1 MGLLNKIKGILF
13 EEVEED
19 EVVNTP
25 KAEEKK
31 PIAEKIEPQKKVEE
45 VETPKVNVVKPK
57 AEVEQLNE
65 RELFKSDNTSP
76 FFDFD
81 EEEFSNMS
89 RVQKPKP
96 STNVLEYERKKKME
110 KRYDMG
116 SFTKVERTEVVDV
129 TEEQIENIKS
139 EISSYKN
146 IEEVTFK
153 SKDEWKLEMS
163 EYDDSFKTVLNYLDE
178 NPLMDSFVL
187 KVNDVKKLSETSEY
201 IKAINGVDTVKYG
214 EGMVEQVI
222 SVFDIVQKIVVVVVI
237 ALIVVTSFL
246 ISNTI
251 KLTIFSRRN
260 EIEIMRLVGAS
271 NITIKLPFLFEGFII
286 GLIGS
291 IIPVCITIYGYV
303 ILYSRLHGK
312 LFSNMIMLIKPYP
325 FVFGVSLIVIAI
337 GALVGMYGSIK
348 AVRKYLKV

>member
-1 MGLLNKIKGILF
+1 MRKEVIRQMRAFRIFFRSIRDALKSVVRNFSLSFASIMCTTITLIL
-13 EEVEED
+13 VAVAVVAAANVNNATKLIED
-19 EVVNTP
+19 ELTIVTYL
-25 KAEEKK
+25 KK
-31 PIAEKIEPQKKVEE
+31 
-45 VETPKVNVVKPK
+45 
-57 AEVEQLNE
+57 
-65 RELFKSDNTSP
+65 
-76 FFDFD
+76 
-81 EEEFSNMS
+81 
-89 RVQKPKP
+89 
-96 STNVLEYERKKKME
+96 
-110 KRYDMG
+110 
-116 SFTKVERTEVVDV
+116 DV

-325 FVFGVSLIVIAI
+325 FVFWVSLIVVAI

>member
-1 MGLLNKIKGILF
+1 MEYLLVIMRKEVIRQMRAFRIFFRSIRDALKSVVRNFSLSFASIMCTTITLIL
-13 EEVEED
+13 VAVAVVAAANVNNATKLIED
-19 EVVNTP
+19 ELTIVTYL
-25 KAEEKK
+25 KK
-31 PIAEKIEPQKKVEE
+31 
-45 VETPKVNVVKPK
+45 
-57 AEVEQLNE
+57 
-65 RELFKSDNTSP
+65 
-76 FFDFD
+76 
-81 EEEFSNMS
+81 
-89 RVQKPKP
+89 
-96 STNVLEYERKKKME
+96 
-110 KRYDMG
+110 
-116 SFTKVERTEVVDV
+116 DV

-237 ALIVVTSFL
+237 ALVVVTSFL

>member
-1 MGLLNKIKGILF
+1 MRKEVIRQMRAFRIFFRSIRDALKSVVRNFSLSFASIMCTTITLIL
-13 EEVEED
+13 VAVAVVAAANVNNATKLIED
-19 EVVNTP
+19 ELTIVTYL
-25 KAEEKK
+25 KK
-31 PIAEKIEPQKKVEE
+31 
-45 VETPKVNVVKPK
+45 
-57 AEVEQLNE
+57 
-65 RELFKSDNTSP
+65 
-76 FFDFD
+76 
-81 EEEFSNMS
+81 
-89 RVQKPKP
+89 
-96 STNVLEYERKKKME
+96 
-110 KRYDMG
+110 
-116 SFTKVERTEVVDV
+116 DV

-146 IEEVTFK
+146 VEEVTFK

-163 EYDDSFKTVLNYLDE
+163 EYDDSFKTVLDYLDE

-222 SVFDIVQKIVVVVVI
+222 SIFDIVQKIVVVVVI
-237 ALIVVTSFL
+237 ALVVVTSFL

-303 ILYSRLHGK
+303 ILYSRMHGK

-325 FVFGVSLIVIAI
+325 FVFWVSLIVIAI

>member
-1 MGLLNKIKGILF
+1 MECLLAIMRKEVIRQMRAFRIFFRSIRDALKSVVRNFSLSFASIMCTTITLIL
-13 EEVEED
+13 VAVAVVAAANVNNATKLIED
-19 EVVNTP
+19 ELTIVTYL
-25 KAEEKK
+25 KK
-31 PIAEKIEPQKKVEE
+31 
-45 VETPKVNVVKPK
+45 
-57 AEVEQLNE
+57 
-65 RELFKSDNTSP
+65 
-76 FFDFD
+76 
-81 EEEFSNMS
+81 
-89 RVQKPKP
+89 
-96 STNVLEYERKKKME
+96 
-110 KRYDMG
+110 
-116 SFTKVERTEVVDV
+116 DV
-129 TEEQIENIKS
+129 TEEQIDNIKS

-146 IEEVTFK
+146 VEEVTFK

-163 EYDDSFKTVLNYLDE
+163 EYDDSFKTVLDYLDE

-237 ALIVVTSFL
+237 ALVVVTSFL

-303 ILYSRLHGK
+303 ILYSRMHGK

-325 FVFGVSLIVIAI
+325 FVFWVSLIVIAI

>member
-1 MGLLNKIKGILF
+1 MIMRKEVIRQMRAFRIFFRSIRDALKSVVRNFSLSFASIMCTTITLIL
-13 EEVEED
+13 VAVAVVAAANVNNATKLIED
-19 EVVNTP
+19 ELTIVTYL
-25 KAEEKK
+25 KK
-31 PIAEKIEPQKKVEE
+31 
-45 VETPKVNVVKPK
+45 
-57 AEVEQLNE
+57 
-65 RELFKSDNTSP
+65 
-76 FFDFD
+76 
-81 EEEFSNMS
+81 
-89 RVQKPKP
+89 
-96 STNVLEYERKKKME
+96 
-110 KRYDMG
+110 
-116 SFTKVERTEVVDV
+116 DV

-222 SVFDIVQKIVVVVVI
+222 SIFDIVQKIVVVVVI
-237 ALIVVTSFL
+237 ALVVVTSFL

>member
-1 MGLLNKIKGILF
+1 MRAFRIFFRSIRDALKSVVRNFSLSFASIMCTTITLIL
-13 EEVEED
+13 VAVAVVAAANVNNATRLIED
-19 EVVNTP
+19 ELTIVTYL
-25 KAEEKK
+25 KK
-31 PIAEKIEPQKKVEE
+31 
-45 VETPKVNVVKPK
+45 
-57 AEVEQLNE
+57 
-65 RELFKSDNTSP
+65 
-76 FFDFD
+76 
-81 EEEFSNMS
+81 
-89 RVQKPKP
+89 
-96 STNVLEYERKKKME
+96 
-110 KRYDMG
+110 
-116 SFTKVERTEVVDV
+116 DV

-222 SVFDIVQKIVVVVVI
+222 SIFDIVQKIVVVVVI
-237 ALIVVTSFL
+237 ALVVVTSFL

>member
-1 MGLLNKIKGILF
+1 MIMRKEVIRQMRAFRIFFRSIRDALKSVVRNFSLSFASIMCTTITLIL
-13 EEVEED
+13 VAVAVVAAANVNNATRLIED
-19 EVVNTP
+19 ELTIVTYL
-25 KAEEKK
+25 KK
-31 PIAEKIEPQKKVEE
+31 
-45 VETPKVNVVKPK
+45 
-57 AEVEQLNE
+57 
-65 RELFKSDNTSP
+65 
-76 FFDFD
+76 
-81 EEEFSNMS
+81 
-89 RVQKPKP
+89 
-96 STNVLEYERKKKME
+96 
-110 KRYDMG
+110 
-116 SFTKVERTEVVDV
+116 DV

-222 SVFDIVQKIVVVVVI
+222 SIFDILQKIVVVVVI
-237 ALIVVTSFL
+237 ALVVVTSFL

-303 ILYSRLHGK
+303 ILYSRMHGK

-325 FVFGVSLIVIAI
+325 FVFWVSLIVIAI

>member
-1 MGLLNKIKGILF
+1 MAIMRKEVIRQMRAFRIFFRSIRDALKSVVRNFSLSFASIMCTTITLIL
-13 EEVEED
+13 VAVAVVAAANVNNATKLIED
-19 EVVNTP
+19 ELTIVTYL
-25 KAEEKK
+25 KK
-31 PIAEKIEPQKKVEE
+31 
-45 VETPKVNVVKPK
+45 
-57 AEVEQLNE
+57 
-65 RELFKSDNTSP
+65 
-76 FFDFD
+76 
-81 EEEFSNMS
+81 
-89 RVQKPKP
+89 
-96 STNVLEYERKKKME
+96 
-110 KRYDMG
+110 
-116 SFTKVERTEVVDV
+116 DV
-129 TEEQIENIKS
+129 TEEQIDNIKS

-146 IEEVTFK
+146 VEEVTFK

-163 EYDDSFKTVLNYLDE
+163 EYDDSFKTVLDYLDE

-237 ALIVVTSFL
+237 ALVVVTSFL

-303 ILYSRLHGK
+303 ILYSRMHGK

-325 FVFGVSLIVIAI
+325 FVFWVSLIVIAI

>member
-1 MGLLNKIKGILF
+1 MIMRKEVIRQMRAFRIFFRSIRDALKSVVRNFSLSFASIMCTTITLIL
-13 EEVEED
+13 VAVAVVAAANVNNATKLIED
-19 EVVNTP
+19 ELTIVTYL
-25 KAEEKK
+25 KK
-31 PIAEKIEPQKKVEE
+31 
-45 VETPKVNVVKPK
+45 
-57 AEVEQLNE
+57 
-65 RELFKSDNTSP
+65 
-76 FFDFD
+76 
-81 EEEFSNMS
+81 
-89 RVQKPKP
+89 
-96 STNVLEYERKKKME
+96 
-110 KRYDMG
+110 
-116 SFTKVERTEVVDV
+116 DV

-222 SVFDIVQKIVVVVVI
+222 SIFDIVQKIVVVVVI
-237 ALIVVTSFL
+237 ALVVVTSFL

-303 ILYSRLHGK
+303 ILYSRMHGK

-325 FVFGVSLIVIAI
+325 FVFWVSLIVVAI

>member
-1 MGLLNKIKGILF
+1 MRKEVIRQMRAFRIFFRSIRDALKSVVRNFSLSFASIMCTTITLIL
-13 EEVEED
+13 VAVAVVAAANVNNATKLIED
-19 EVVNTP
+19 ELTIVTYL
-25 KAEEKK
+25 KK
-31 PIAEKIEPQKKVEE
+31 
-45 VETPKVNVVKPK
+45 
-57 AEVEQLNE
+57 
-65 RELFKSDNTSP
+65 
-76 FFDFD
+76 
-81 EEEFSNMS
+81 
-89 RVQKPKP
+89 
-96 STNVLEYERKKKME
+96 
-110 KRYDMG
+110 
-116 SFTKVERTEVVDV
+116 DV
-129 TEEQIENIKS
+129 TEEQIDNIKS

-146 IEEVTFK
+146 VEEVTFK

-163 EYDDSFKTVLNYLDE
+163 EYDDSFKTVLDYLDE

-222 SVFDIVQKIVVVVVI
+222 SIFDIVQKIVVVVVI
-237 ALIVVTSFL
+237 ALVVVTSFL

-271 NITIKLPFLFEGFII
+271 NITIKLPFFFEGFII

-303 ILYSRLHGK
+303 ILYSRMHGK

-325 FVFGVSLIVIAI
+325 FVFWVSLIVIAI

>member
-1 MGLLNKIKGILF
+1 MRKEVIRQMRAFRIFFRSIRDALKSVVRNFSLSFASIMCTTITLIL
-13 EEVEED
+13 VAVAVVAAANVNNATKLIED
-19 EVVNTP
+19 ELTIVTYL
-25 KAEEKK
+25 KK
-31 PIAEKIEPQKKVEE
+31 
-45 VETPKVNVVKPK
+45 
-57 AEVEQLNE
+57 
-65 RELFKSDNTSP
+65 
-76 FFDFD
+76 
-81 EEEFSNMS
+81 
-89 RVQKPKP
+89 
-96 STNVLEYERKKKME
+96 
-110 KRYDMG
+110 
-116 SFTKVERTEVVDV
+116 DV

-303 ILYSRLHGK
+303 ILYSRMHGK

-325 FVFGVSLIVIAI
+325 FVFWVSLIVIAI

>member
-1 MGLLNKIKGILF
+1 MIMRKEVIRQMRAFRIFFRSIRDALKSVVRNFSLSFASIMCTTITLIL
-13 EEVEED
+13 VAVAVVAAANVNNATRLIED
-19 EVVNTP
+19 ELTIVTYL
-25 KAEEKK
+25 KK
-31 PIAEKIEPQKKVEE
+31 
-45 VETPKVNVVKPK
+45 
-57 AEVEQLNE
+57 
-65 RELFKSDNTSP
+65 
-76 FFDFD
+76 
-81 EEEFSNMS
+81 
-89 RVQKPKP
+89 
-96 STNVLEYERKKKME
+96 
-110 KRYDMG
+110 
-116 SFTKVERTEVVDV
+116 DV

-312 LFSNMIMLIKPYP
+312 LFSNMVMLIKPYP
-325 FVFGVSLIVIAI
+325 FVFWVSLIVIAI

>member
-1 MGLLNKIKGILF
+1 MIMRKEVIRQMRAFRIFFRSIRDAFKSVIRNFSLSFASIMCTTITLIL
-13 EEVEED
+13 VAVAVVAAANVNNATKLIED
-19 EVVNTP
+19 ELTIVTYL
-25 KAEEKK
+25 KK
-31 PIAEKIEPQKKVEE
+31 
-45 VETPKVNVVKPK
+45 
-57 AEVEQLNE
+57 
-65 RELFKSDNTSP
+65 
-76 FFDFD
+76 
-81 EEEFSNMS
+81 
-89 RVQKPKP
+89 
-96 STNVLEYERKKKME
+96 
-110 KRYDMG
+110 
-116 SFTKVERTEVVDV
+116 DV
-129 TEEQIENIKS
+129 TEEQIDNIKS

-146 IEEVTFK
+146 VEEVTFK

-163 EYDDSFKTVLNYLDE
+163 EYDDSFKTVLDYLDE

-237 ALIVVTSFL
+237 ALVVVTSFL

-303 ILYSRLHGK
+303 ILYSRMHGK

-325 FVFGVSLIVIAI
+325 FVFWVSLIVIAI

>member
-1 MGLLNKIKGILF
+1 MIMRKEVIRQMRAFRIFFRSIRDALKSVVRNFSLSFASIMCTTITLIL
-13 EEVEED
+13 VAVAVVAAANVNNATRLIED
-19 EVVNTP
+19 ELTIVTYL
-25 KAEEKK
+25 KK
-31 PIAEKIEPQKKVEE
+31 
-45 VETPKVNVVKPK
+45 
-57 AEVEQLNE
+57 
-65 RELFKSDNTSP
+65 
-76 FFDFD
+76 
-81 EEEFSNMS
+81 
-89 RVQKPKP
+89 
-96 STNVLEYERKKKME
+96 
-110 KRYDMG
+110 
-116 SFTKVERTEVVDV
+116 DV
-129 TEEQIENIKS
+129 TEEQIENIKN

-146 IEEVTFK
+146 VEEVTFK

-237 ALIVVTSFL
+237 ALVVVTSFL

-325 FVFGVSLIVIAI
+325 FVFWVSLIVIAI

>member
-1 MGLLNKIKGILF
+1 MAIMRKEVIRQMRAFRIFFRSIRDALKSVVRNFSLSFASIMCTTITLIL
-13 EEVEED
+13 VAVAVVAAANVNNATKLIED
-19 EVVNTP
+19 ELTIVTY
-25 KAEEKK
+25 
-31 PIAEKIEPQKKVEE
+31 
-45 VETPKVNVVKPK
+45 
-57 AEVEQLNE
+57 L
-65 RELFKSDNTSP
+65 
-76 FFDFD
+76 
-81 EEEFSNMS
+81 
-89 RVQKPKP
+89 
-96 STNVLEYERKKKME
+96 
-110 KRYDMG
+110 KR
-116 SFTKVERTEVVDV
+116 DV
-129 TEEQIENIKS
+129 TEEQIDNIKS

-146 IEEVTFK
+146 VEEVTFK

-163 EYDDSFKTVLNYLDE
+163 EYDDSFKTVLDYLDE

-237 ALIVVTSFL
+237 ALVVVTSFL

-303 ILYSRLHGK
+303 ILYSRMHGK
-312 LFSNMIMLIKPYP
+312 LLSNMIMLIKPYP
-325 FVFGVSLIVIAI
+325 FVFWVSLIVIAI

>member
-1 MGLLNKIKGILF
+1 MIMRKEVIRQMRAFRIFFRSIRDALKSVVRNFSLSFASIMCTTITLIL
-13 EEVEED
+13 VAVAVVAAANVNNATKLIED
-19 EVVNTP
+19 ELTIVTYL
-25 KAEEKK
+25 KK
-31 PIAEKIEPQKKVEE
+31 
-45 VETPKVNVVKPK
+45 
-57 AEVEQLNE
+57 
-65 RELFKSDNTSP
+65 
-76 FFDFD
+76 
-81 EEEFSNMS
+81 
-89 RVQKPKP
+89 
-96 STNVLEYERKKKME
+96 
-110 KRYDMG
+110 
-116 SFTKVERTEVVDV
+116 DV
-129 TEEQIENIKS
+129 TEEQIDNIKS

-146 IEEVTFK
+146 VEEVTFK

-163 EYDDSFKTVLNYLDE
+163 EYDDSFKTVLDYLDE

-237 ALIVVTSFL
+237 ALVVVTSFL

-291 IIPVCITIYGYV
+291 IIPVCITVYGYV
-303 ILYSRLHGK
+303 ILYSRMHGK
-312 LFSNMIMLIKPYP
+312 LLSNMIMLIKPYP
-325 FVFGVSLIVIAI
+325 FVFWVSLIVIAI

>member
-1 MGLLNKIKGILF
+1 MRKEVIRQMRAFRIFFRSIRDALKSVVRNFSLSFASIMCTTITLIL
-13 EEVEED
+13 VAVAVVAAANVNNATRLIED
-19 EVVNTP
+19 ELTIVTYL
-25 KAEEKK
+25 KK
-31 PIAEKIEPQKKVEE
+31 
-45 VETPKVNVVKPK
+45 
-57 AEVEQLNE
+57 
-65 RELFKSDNTSP
+65 
-76 FFDFD
+76 
-81 EEEFSNMS
+81 
-89 RVQKPKP
+89 
-96 STNVLEYERKKKME
+96 
-110 KRYDMG
+110 
-116 SFTKVERTEVVDV
+116 DV

-312 LFSNMIMLIKPYP
+312 LLSNMIMLIKPYP
-325 FVFGVSLIVIAI
+325 FVFWVSLIVIAI